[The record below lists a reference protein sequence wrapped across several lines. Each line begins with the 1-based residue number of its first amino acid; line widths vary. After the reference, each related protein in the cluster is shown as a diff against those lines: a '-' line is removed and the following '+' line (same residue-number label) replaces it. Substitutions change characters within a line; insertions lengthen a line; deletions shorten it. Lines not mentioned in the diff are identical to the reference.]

1 MEYLWI
7 VGSIIVSTVIIVI
20 VQITTRDYLINNAI
34 EFARALQPKLD
45 SIYSAV
51 EKLKPDPPS
60 VQEWRVDEETDEF
73 ILDGERI
80 NRTDFYVGLYTFLQK
95 QRLHIKERQEKRN
108 D

>member
-1 MEYLWI
+1 MILA
-7 VGSIIVSTVIIVI
+7 SIIGCTVIIVI

-34 EFARALQPKLD
+34 GFARALQPKLD

-51 EKLKPDPPS
+51 EKLTPDPPAPL
-60 VQEWRVDEETDEF
+60 EFRIDETTEEL
-73 ILDGERI
+73 IIDGKRI
-80 NRTDFYVGLYTFLQK
+80 SRTEFYVGLYAFMQK